1 MRMFCKGLAE
11 LRKSVLPLA
20 MATVTMVAG
29 TYVAFSSAAAAAAT
43 AESRTLSSTSASSG
57 VWPGVGKICEPGS
70 GGASSVRGVGAKT
83 INIAVFNDAA
93 STIEPGLEVEFVQQ
107 AKAFADWCN
116 AAGGINGRQ
125 IVIDDRDAALFNAA
139 QQATAACQS
148 DFMAVGGGMALDQ
161 PSVPIREKCGLGQI
175 SGYVVSDASDLA
187 SDQVDPSGINTDSV
201 TSGWF
206 GALAK
211 AYPQA
216 VKAAGMGGQDNPSI
230 LEPETKYEFGAEA
243 QGWHVVDFAEPPD
256 HGDGLGALC
265 RGLPEQGGRG
275 PVACRYLQHRSLH
288 PGDGDCRLPPRV
300 HRAGNPVRQLHDAAS
315 RGSEPQSASGLRRDV
330 MVAALDR
337 LAEPL
342 DGATRQG
349 HAHVRQGR
357 LHRLRRRGGAESWL
371 LWAKS
376 ASACGASLTVACVLN
391 GAAAVKNW
399 DAGGIEAPIAKLT
412 LSNENPQPSPC
423 FALMKVGSKG
433 ILYDKAIT
441 KPTQSIWNCNPKN
454 VVHLTSAAAATTGVL
469 VSLGW
474 AGRGD
479 GCSLRSLTGSD
490 DE

>member
-1 MRMFCKGLAE
+1 
-11 LRKSVLPLA
+11 
-20 MATVTMVAG
+20 
-29 TYVAFSSAAAAAAT
+29 
-43 AESRTLSSTSASSG
+43 LSSTSTTSG
-57 VWPGVGKICEPGS
+57 VWPGVGKICEPGP
-70 GGASSVRGVGAKT
+70 GGASSVRGVGVKT

-230 LEPETKYEFGAEA
+230 LEPETKFEFGAEA
-243 QGWHVVDFAEPPD
+243 QGWHVVDFAEPPVTVTD
-256 HGDGLGALC
+256 WAPYVEDYQSKGAEALWPADTSNIAPFVQTMATAGYHPAFIALGTQFANSMT
-265 RGLPEQGGRG
+265 QQA
-275 PVACRYLQHRSLH
+275 VAANPS
-288 PGDGDCRLPPRV
+288 LPPV
-300 HRAGNPVRQLHDAAS
+300 YVETSWWPLSIASQNPSTEQLVK
-315 RGSEPQSASGLRRDV
+315 V
-330 MVAALDR
+330 MHTYAKGDSIDFDD
-337 LAEPL
+337 EE
-342 DGATRQG
+342 
-349 HAHVRQGR
+349 
-357 LHRLRRRGGAESWL
+357 GAESWL

-423 FALMKVGSKG
+423 FTLMKIGSKG

-454 VVHLTSAAAATTGVL
+454 VVHLTSQQQQQLA
-469 VSLGW
+469 SL
-474 AGRGD
+474 
-479 GCSLRSLTGSD
+479 
-490 DE
+490 